1 MLSTLVSL
9 ISHILS
15 EASLE
20 NASKLKRFD
29 DFKTMLS
36 LNDKEETEDLPLKPT
51 TQNDLIN
58 EEEAELIPRAR
69 SKRARRAPKAVYDN
83 DFEAHEI
90 QNVRVDSFL
99 QHFHRRVFVL
109 LHLEEKSVEFSRR
122 GGLLSF
128 TFTSSSRCFCRPS
141 SCDCLVMLFLFLRMM
156 MILIFK
162 HVKQCEY

>member
-90 QNVRVDSFL
+90 QDVRVDSF
-99 QHFHRRVFVL
+99 FIIFFIVFL
-109 LHLEEKSVEFSRR
+109 FSYISRQSIEFSRR

-141 SCDCLVMLFLFLRMM
+141 SYDCLVLLFLFLRMM
-156 MILIFK
+156 ILIFK
-162 HVKQCEY
+162 HMKQCEY

>member
-58 EEEAELIPRAR
+58 EEGAELIPRAR

-90 QNVRVDSFL
+90 QDVRVDSF
-99 QHFHRRVFVL
+99 FIIFFIVFL
-109 LHLEEKSVEFSRR
+109 FSYISRQSIEFSRR

-128 TFTSSSRCFCRPS
+128 TFTSSSRCFVRPS
-141 SCDCLVMLFLFLRMM
+141 SYDCLVLLFLFLRMM
-156 MILIFK
+156 ILIFK
-162 HVKQCEY
+162 HMKQCEY

>member
-90 QNVRVDSFL
+90 QNVRVDSF
-99 QHFHRRVFVL
+99 
-109 LHLEEKSVEFSRR
+109 
-122 GGLLSF
+122 F
-128 TFTSSSRCFCRPS
+128 TTFSSSCFCSLTSRGKE
-141 SCDCLVMLFLFLRMM
+141 R
-156 MILIFK
+156 
-162 HVKQCEY
+162 

>member
-90 QNVRVDSFL
+90 QDVRVDSF
-99 QHFHRRVFVL
+99 FIIFFIVFL
-109 LHLEEKSVEFSRR
+109 FSYISRQSIEFSRR

-128 TFTSSSRCFCRPS
+128 TFTSSSRCFVRPS
-141 SCDCLVMLFLFLRMM
+141 SYDCLVLLFLFLRMM
-156 MILIFK
+156 ILIFK
-162 HVKQCEY
+162 HMKQCEY

>member
-36 LNDKEETEDLPLKPT
+36 LNDKEETEDHPLKPT

-90 QNVRVDSFL
+90 QDVRVDSF
-99 QHFHRRVFVL
+99 FIIFFIVFL
-109 LHLEEKSVEFSRR
+109 FSYISRQSIEFSRR

-128 TFTSSSRCFCRPS
+128 TFTSSSRCFVRPS
-141 SCDCLVMLFLFLRMM
+141 SYDCLVLLFLFLRMM
-156 MILIFK
+156 ILIFK
-162 HVKQCEY
+162 HMKQCEY

>member
-90 QNVRVDSFL
+90 QDVRVDSF
-99 QHFHRRVFVL
+99 FIIFFIVFL
-109 LHLEEKSVEFSRR
+109 FSYISRQSIEFSKR

-128 TFTSSSRCFCRPS
+128 TFTSSSRCFVRPS
-141 SCDCLVMLFLFLRMM
+141 SYDCLVLLFLFLRMM
-156 MILIFK
+156 ILIFK
-162 HVKQCEY
+162 HMKQCEY

>member
-90 QNVRVDSFL
+90 QDVRVDSF
-99 QHFHRRVFVL
+99 FIIFFIVFL
-109 LHLEEKSVEFSRR
+109 FSYISRQSIEFSKR

-128 TFTSSSRCFCRPS
+128 TFTSSSRCFVRPS
-141 SCDCLVMLFLFLRMM
+141 SYDCLVLLFLFLRM

>member
-1 MLSTLVSL
+1 
-9 ISHILS
+9 LS

-58 EEEAELIPRAR
+58 EEGAELIPRAR

-90 QNVRVDSFL
+90 QDVRVDSF
-99 QHFHRRVFVL
+99 FIIFFIVFL
-109 LHLEEKSVEFSRR
+109 FSYISRQSIEFSKR

-128 TFTSSSRCFCRPS
+128 TFTSSSRCFVRPS
-141 SCDCLVMLFLFLRMM
+141 SYDCLVLLFLFLRMM
-156 MILIFK
+156 ILIFK
-162 HVKQCEY
+162 HMKQCEY

>member
-1 MLSTLVSL
+1 M
-9 ISHILS
+9 SHIS
-15 EASLE
+15 SKAPLE
-20 NASKLKRFD
+20 NASKRKRFD

-36 LNDKEETEDLPLKPT
+36 LNDKDEDQEEGLPLKPT
-51 TQNDLIN
+51 QNDFVN
-58 EEEAELIPRAR
+58 DEEEERIPRAR

>member
-9 ISHILS
+9 ISHIS
-15 EASLE
+15 SKAPLE
-20 NASKLKRFD
+20 NASKRKRFD

-36 LNDKEETEDLPLKPT
+36 LNDKDEDQEEGLPLKPT
-51 TQNDLIN
+51 QNDFVN
-58 EEEAELIPRAR
+58 EEEEERIPRAR

-141 SCDCLVMLFLFLRMM
+141 SCYCLVLLFLFLRM

>member
-9 ISHILS
+9 ISHISSKAPLG
-15 EASLE
+15 

-90 QNVRVDSFL
+90 QDVRVDSF
-99 QHFHRRVFVL
+99 FIIFFIVFL
-109 LHLEEKSVEFSRR
+109 FSYISRQSIEFSRR

-128 TFTSSSRCFCRPS
+128 TFTSSSRCFVRPS
-141 SCDCLVMLFLFLRMM
+141 SYDCLVLLFLFLRMM
-156 MILIFK
+156 ILIFK
-162 HVKQCEY
+162 HMKQCEY

>member
-1 MLSTLVSL
+1 MLQNESALTTLKQCSVSTTKTKTKKKA
-9 ISHILS
+9 SHS
-15 EASLE
+15 
-20 NASKLKRFD
+20 N
-29 DFKTMLS
+29 
-36 LNDKEETEDLPLKPT
+36 PQ
-51 TQNDLIN
+51 QNDFVN
-58 EEEAELIPRAR
+58 EEEEERIPRAR

-141 SCDCLVMLFLFLRMM
+141 SCDCLVLLFLFLRMM

>member
-1 MLSTLVSL
+1 
-9 ISHILS
+9 LS

-90 QNVRVDSFL
+90 QDVRVDSF
-99 QHFHRRVFVL
+99 FIIFFIVFL
-109 LHLEEKSVEFSRR
+109 FSYISRQSIEFSKR

-128 TFTSSSRCFCRPS
+128 TFTSSSRCFVRPS
-141 SCDCLVMLFLFLRMM
+141 SYDCLVLLFLFLRMM
-156 MILIFK
+156 ILIFK
-162 HVKQCEY
+162 HMKQCEY

>member
-36 LNDKEETEDLPLKPT
+36 LNDKDEDQEEGLPLKPT
-51 TQNDLIN
+51 QNDFVN
-58 EEEAELIPRAR
+58 EEEEERIPRAR

-90 QNVRVDSFL
+90 QDVRVDSF
-99 QHFHRRVFVL
+99 FIIFFIVFL
-109 LHLEEKSVEFSRR
+109 FSYISRQSIEFSRR

-128 TFTSSSRCFCRPS
+128 TFTSSSRCFVRPS
-141 SCDCLVMLFLFLRMM
+141 SYDCLVLLFSFLRM

-162 HVKQCEY
+162 HMKQCEY

>member
-9 ISHILS
+9 IWHILS

-36 LNDKEETEDLPLKPT
+36 LNDKEDQEEGLPLKPT
-51 TQNDLIN
+51 TQNDFVN
-58 EEEAELIPRAR
+58 EEEELIPRAR

-90 QNVRVDSFL
+90 QNVRVDSF
-99 QHFHRRVFVL
+99 
-109 LHLEEKSVEFSRR
+109 
-122 GGLLSF
+122 F
-128 TFTSSSRCFCRPS
+128 TTFSSSCFCSLTSRGKE
-141 SCDCLVMLFLFLRMM
+141 C
-156 MILIFK
+156 
-162 HVKQCEY
+162 

>member
-90 QNVRVDSFL
+90 QDVRVDSF
-99 QHFHRRVFVL
+99 FIIF
-109 LHLEEKSVEFSRR
+109 
-122 GGLLSF
+122 LS
-128 TFTSSSRCFCRPS
+128 
-141 SCDCLVMLFLFLRMM
+141 
-156 MILIFK
+156 LI
-162 HVKQCEY
+162 HI